1 MVKKAKIK
9 PAVIIIIAIVVIAAI
24 VGIVLLTT
32 KKDDKKDDKK
42 DNSIVKYN
50 PQKAQKLMDEADQA
64 GEEAVRLD
72 QKKNKT
78 PEEKKQLKVALKKM
92 EDTHNK
98 YMEYSA
104 PKKSQTSQTRAL
116 PSKQYLKDNQSKSCD
131 SSGRCNLT
139 PADIIKLRNQ
149 RNVLHKR
156 ESNPWV
162 RGGVRCNRGDMQN
175 CVRCGKINEKD
186 INGKVMT
193 RSGECAECD
202 CSQGSYLTEDGDCAG
217 KPSIEDV
224 KGGSVTGCPKSTHEY
239 KEVDVNGRKCGRCV
253 EKTETGKIPTLSAAE
268 KAKIEKDMEMAG
280 KDPFAIKASGPWFEE
295 KFTVTP
301 DCVF

>member
-9 PAVIIIIAIVVIAAI
+9 PAVIIVIAIVVILVI

-32 KKDDKKDDKK
+32 KKDDKKDNKK
-42 DNSIVKYN
+42 DDSTVKYN
-50 PQKAQKLMDEADQA
+50 PQKAQKLMEEADKA
-64 GEEAVRLD
+64 GEEVIRLD

-78 PEEKKQLKVALKKM
+78 PEEKEQLKVAIKKM
-92 EDTHNK
+92 KDTHNK

-116 PSKQYLKDNQSKSCD
+116 PSKQYLKDNQSKLCD

-156 ESNPWV
+156 ETNPWV
-162 RGGVRCNRGDMQN
+162 RGGVRCNRGDMQG

-193 RSGECAECD
+193 RPGECAECD
-202 CSQGSYLTEDGDCAG
+202 CSQGLYLDEDGECR
-217 KPSIEDV
+217 
-224 KGGSVTGCPKSTHEY
+224 GSDSECPTYTHEY
-239 KEVDVNGRKCGRCV
+239 KEVDVKGRKCGRCV
-253 EKTETGKIPTLSAAE
+253 EKTETEEGKIPNLSAAE

-295 KFTVTP
+295 EEKFTVTP